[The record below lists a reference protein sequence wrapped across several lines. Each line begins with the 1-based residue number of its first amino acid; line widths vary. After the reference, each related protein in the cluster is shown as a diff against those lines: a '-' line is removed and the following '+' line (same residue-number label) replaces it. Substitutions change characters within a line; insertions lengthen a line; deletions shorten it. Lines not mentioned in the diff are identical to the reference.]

1 MKFHSNTALPY
12 PIIATHR
19 DDYENS
25 KYVVE
30 SRVKITNN
38 EAKINLK
45 HDITPY
51 EIEKLVTHKN
61 DLSFAVVVRCRS
73 TFFKN
78 VYFSQDIDQS
88 ITIDSL
94 DLRDE
99 VFIEPYIVAKRR
111 VTVSSDDLN
120 PEYGTNE
127 VTYESGNVVAKALE
141 RKFVIRRDAFKPL
154 ESVFEIV
161 KAEDLE
167 EGDWELDAESD
178 KLALR
183 VSPKIHELESNLK
196 STEKGQSIL
205 LNSIYYAAV
214 VEAIQILKEDDMN
227 TKWAKVFKAK
237 ISPLGIDMKRASAYK
252 VANILLNKPLLRLGK
267 NLDLSEFEL

>member
-78 VYFSQDIDQS
+78 VYSSQDKDQS
-88 ITIDSL
+88 ITIDSF

-99 VFIEPYIVAKRR
+99 VYIEPYIVAKRR
-111 VTVSSDDLN
+111 VTVSTENLN
-120 PEYGTNE
+120 SEYGTNE
-127 VTYESGNVVAKALE
+127 VTYESGNVIAKALE

-167 EGDWELDAESD
+167 EGDWELDTESD

-183 VSPKIHELESNLK
+183 VSPKVHKLESILK

-214 VEAIQILKEDDMN
+214 VEAIQTLKEDNMN
-227 TKWAKVFKAK
+227 TKWAKVFNAK
-237 ISPLGIDMKRASAYK
+237 ISPLGIDLKRASAYK
-252 VANILLNKPLLRLGK
+252 VANILLNKPLLRLSK